1 MNCRLL
7 LISGSLRAAS
17 TNSAVL
23 RTAAA
28 VAPEGVTAVL
38 YDGIAGLPHF
48 NPDDDAGTLDAR
60 VAELRAQ
67 FHAADALL
75 FCTPEYAGAL
85 PGSFKNVLDWS
96 IGDDEP
102 GSIYGKPAAW
112 VNASPR
118 GAHGAHHELRSVL
131 AYAKAAVVDR
141 ACVEI
146 PVTSVAIG
154 PDGVVSDPA
163 TRDRIADAVAA
174 LVEHAGCRASRDMA
188 TGPFEAGQPA
198 LLPQSRAVPPSPRN
212 DAAAATC
219 ALRGRT
225 S

>member
-1 MNCRLL
+1 MAWRARRLSRPMNCRLL

-23 RTAAA
+23 RTAAT
-28 VAPEGVTAVL
+28 VAPENVTAVL

-48 NPDDDAGTLDAR
+48 NPDDDSGTLDAR
-60 VAELRAQ
+60 VTELRAQ
-67 FHAADALL
+67 LHAADALL

-102 GSIYGKPAAW
+102 RSIYGKPAAW
-112 VNASPR
+112 VNVSPR
-118 GAHGAHHELRSVL
+118 GAHGAHRELRSVL

-146 PVTSVAIG
+146 PVTSAAIS

-163 TRDRIADAVAA
+163 TRDRIAGAVAA
-174 LVEHAGCRASRDMA
+174 LVEHAGCRSSRDMA
-188 TGPFEAGQPA
+188 TGHFAAGQPA
-198 LLPQSRAVPPSPRN
+198 
-212 DAAAATC
+212 
-219 ALRGRT
+219 
-225 S
+225 